1 MKREVLDKAL
11 SLAAQAEGE
20 GRYIYDIDSLE
31 KRLKAEGIDT
41 LKELFDC
48 FAEAAK
54 WWLRKKDEKE
64 VVDAMKNAALPI
76 LEEMRT
82 ESYAKVSELKK
93 EFEEL

>member
-1 MKREVLDKAL
+1 MKRELLDKAL

-20 GRYIYDIDSLE
+20 GRHIKDIDSLE

-41 LKELFDC
+41 LRELFDC

-54 WWLRKKDEKE
+54 WWLRKKEEKAL
-64 VVDAMKNAALPI
+64 VDAMKNAALPI

-82 ESYAKVSELKK
+82 ETESKVSKLKN
-93 EFEEL
+93 EFDQL